1 MGGQRLVLGGS
12 QERRV
17 QLMDS
22 IMRVRGFTL
31 IELLIALT
39 IFGFLIMLAGPQLA
53 TFLASSQVR
62 NEGEALL
69 NGVQRAQGTA
79 ISTNS
84 PTRLVLDPTTGTGG
98 WQILAVDPSDNTVPA
113 PNPATPCG
121 VRAGPASVNPVQS
134 FCAKD
139 GAADAALAVT
149 PGGATAITFDGF
161 GRIQCN
167 TDAALACDG
176 STNLQWVDVTNSK
189 NASARALRVCITNR
203 QAPAGIGIAASQI
216 KLCDPAAAATEPQA
230 CPAGCA

>member
-1 MGGQRLVLGGS
+1 
-12 QERRV
+12 
-17 QLMDS
+17 MDS

-31 IELLIALT
+31 IELLVALT

-53 TFLASSQVR
+53 TFLANSQVR

-69 NGVQRAQGTA
+69 NGVQRAQSTA

-149 PGGATAITFDGF
+149 PGGATSITFDGF
-161 GRIQCN
+161 GRIRCN
-167 TDAALACDG
+167 TTTDASLACDG

-189 NASARALRVCITNR
+189 NASARALRVCITNQ
-203 QAPAGIGIAASQI
+203 QAPADIGVAASQI
-216 KLCDPAAAATEPQA
+216 KLCDPAAPATEPQA
-230 CPAGCA
+230 CPTGCGA

>member
-1 MGGQRLVLGGS
+1 
-12 QERRV
+12 
-17 QLMDS
+17 MDS
-22 IMRVRGFTL
+22 SMRVRGFTL
-31 IELLIALT
+31 IELLVALT

-53 TFLASSQVR
+53 TFLANSQVR

-69 NGVQRAQGTA
+69 NGVQRAQSTA

-121 VRAGPASVNPVQS
+121 VRAGPACSAQTCNPIQQ

-149 PGGATAITFDGF
+149 PGGATSITFDGF
-161 GRIQCN
+161 GRVQCN
-167 TDAALACDG
+167 TTTDASLACDG
-176 STNLQWVDVTNSK
+176 STNLQWVDVTNSR
-189 NASARALRVCITNR
+189 NASARALRVCITNQ

-216 KLCDPAAAATEPQA
+216 KLCDPAAPATEPQA
-230 CPAGCA
+230 CPTGCGA

>member
-1 MGGQRLVLGGS
+1 
-12 QERRV
+12 
-17 QLMDS
+17 MDP
-22 IMRVRGFTL
+22 IIRVRGFTL

-62 NEGEALL
+62 NGGEALL
-69 NGVQRAQGTA
+69 NGVQRAQSTA
-79 ISTNS
+79 IATNS

-121 VRAGPASVNPVQS
+121 VRVGPACTAQTCNPIQQ

-149 PGGATAITFDGF
+149 PGGATAVTFDGF
-161 GRIQCN
+161 GRVQCN
-167 TDAALACDG
+167 TTTDVSLACDG
-176 STNLQWVDVTNSK
+176 STNLQWVDVTNSR
-189 NASARALRVCITNR
+189 NASARALRVCITNQ

-216 KLCDPAAAATEPQA
+216 KLCDPAAPATEPQA
-230 CPAGCA
+230 CPTGCGA